1 MAKASVERPDFAE
14 RERALERLTPER
26 QVLVYIFLNVRNT
39 VKIFF
44 HYKKWIFLKYNF
56 LHKIFIF
63 LLKEFR
69 QKIVTYLNEIN
80 NFCVKKAFQSIN
92 FHDLTLDKRSALE
105 RIEKVSAERF
115 IFTER

>member
-1 MAKASVERPDFAE
+1 
-14 RERALERLTPER
+14 
-26 QVLVYIFLNVRNT
+26 
-39 VKIFF
+39 
-44 HYKKWIFLKYNF
+44 
-56 LHKIFIF
+56 